1 MFAVAS
7 SNATVTSAL
16 TLSILRSTL
25 TLPRKIVVFA
35 PQEQCM
41 CTQKRKTEEGIVYLV
56 QVIMDM
62 ALRCAPVA
70 KIACIHTTGGWNA
83 RLGQDFIG
91 WDTKVSNVYL
101 FKERERHA
109 WRSHLSINLLG
120 ILESELIDR
129 GLTLEMVEIEQ
140 CI

>member
-1 MFAVAS
+1 M
-7 SNATVTSAL
+7 
-16 TLSILRSTL
+16 
-25 TLPRKIVVFA
+25 
-35 PQEQCM
+35 
-41 CTQKRKTEEGIVYLV
+41 YLV
-56 QVIMDM
+56 QVIVDM

-83 RLGQDFIG
+83 RLGQDFTG

-129 GLTLEMVEIEQ
+129 GLTLEMVEIEHVYSVNVLEHEIM
-140 CI
+140 CVL